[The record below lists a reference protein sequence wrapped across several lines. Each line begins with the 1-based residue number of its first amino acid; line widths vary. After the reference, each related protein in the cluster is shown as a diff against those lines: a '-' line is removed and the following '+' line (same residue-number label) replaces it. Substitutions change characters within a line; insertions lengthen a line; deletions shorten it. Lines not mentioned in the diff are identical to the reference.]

1 MKKQLILVD
10 GSSYLFRAYHA
21 LPSLSN
27 TKGKPSGAIIG
38 VLNMLRKLRNT
49 YNTKYICIIFD
60 AKGKNFRHDI
70 YPEYKAN
77 RSKTPDELSEQ
88 IQPLKDII
96 QALGYPLI
104 SIPNVEADDVIGT
117 LATIANK
124 DPDKWSVLISTGD
137 KDMAQLV
144 NQNISLIDTMKN
156 KISNV
161 EDVVEKFGVYPNQII
176 DYLALIGDTSDNIPG
191 IPKVGPKTAS
201 KWLKEYNNIAGV
213 INNAP
218 NIKGKVGE
226 NLRNNIDLLPLSYK
240 LATIDCNLELNYDL
254 NDLHITSP
262 NKDYLIQQF
271 SYYEFT
277 QLLNEWSKKES
288 TTQKKSKNYISI
300 ITRKQLDNLIIDLS
314 KEKLISIDTETTCID
329 PMQAKLV
336 GIAICYKPNIAF
348 YIPLSHIY
356 EGAPKQ
362 IDISYA
368 LSALKP
374 ILESKT
380 IYKVGQNIKYDYKI
394 FHNLGIFL
402 KGIKYDTML
411 ESYIYNSTATRHN
424 LNDLAK
430 TYLNYNCLRFED
442 IAGKGKKQ
450 LTFNQ
455 ITIEEATLYA
465 AEDADIT
472 LQLHNILWSKI
483 QNKPLLEKLFLEIEM
498 PVMYAINNIEINGIQ
513 INTKILQEQSLSLEK
528 KLQRLEEQ
536 AHTLAQEK
544 FNLASAKQLREILFE
559 KLELPIV
566 HKTPG
571 GVASTSE
578 EVLKELARSY
588 KLPSII
594 TEHRHLSKLKNTY
607 IDKLPKMIN
616 PSTNRVHTSYH
627 QAIAITG
634 RLSSS
639 DPNLQ
644 NIPVRS
650 QEGRRIRKSITAKTG
665 YKIISADYSQVELR
679 IMAHLSGDPTLI
691 NAFKTNQDIHA
702 ATAAEIF
709 NKDIS
714 SITTEDRRKAKAVNF
729 GLIYGMSAF
738 GLAKQLQ
745 ISRNEAQEYI
755 NIYFQR
761 YPKVLDYMNQKKS
774 DAKKNGYVETIF
786 GRRLYIPN
794 IHSKNISIRRAAE
807 RVSINAP
814 MQGSAADIIKKAMIA
829 INKLITESND
839 LKFKVIMQVHDEL
852 VFEVDKNKQQEA
864 SRYIKELMENTTKL
878 SVPLT
883 VELGSGN
890 NWDEAH

>member
-21 LPSLSN
+21 LPYLSN
-27 TKGKPSGAIIG
+27 SEGKPSGAIIG

-49 YNTKYICIIFD
+49 YSTKYICIIFD

-70 YPEYKAN
+70 YPAYKAN
-77 RSKTPDELSEQ
+77 RKETPDDLSEQ

-104 SIPNVEADDVIGT
+104 SKPNVEADDVIGT
-117 LATIANK
+117 LTRVANQE
-124 DPDKWSVLISTGD
+124 PDKWNVLISTGD

-144 NQNISLIDTMKN
+144 NRNVSLIDTMKN
-156 KISNV
+156 KVSSV
-161 EDVVEKFGVYPNQII
+161 EDVFEKFGVYPNQII

-201 KWLKEYNNIAGV
+201 KWLKEYNNIAGIV
-213 INNAP
+213 ENAK

-254 NDLHITSP
+254 NDLYLNSS
-262 NKDYLIQQF
+262 NKEYLIQQF
-271 SYYEFT
+271 SYYGFA
-277 QLLNEWSKKES
+277 QLLNEW
-288 TTQKKSKNYISI
+288 TQKENITQKIKKKYTCI
-300 ITRKQLDNLIIDLS
+300 ITREQLDELIIDLS
-314 KEKLISIDTETTCID
+314 QEKLISIDTETTSLD
-329 PMQAKLV
+329 PMQAELV
-336 GIAICYKPNIAF
+336 GIAICYKPDIAF
-348 YIPLSHIY
+348 YIPLSHKY
-356 EGAPKQ
+356 EEAPQQ

-368 LSALKP
+368 LSKLKP
-374 ILESKT
+374 ILESEG
-380 IYKVGQNIKYDYKI
+380 IHKVGQNIKYDIKI
-394 FHNLGIFL
+394 FYNIGIYL

-430 TYLNYNCLRFED
+430 KYLNHNCLKFED
-442 IAGKGKKQ
+442 IAGKGKNQ
-450 LTFNQ
+450 LTFDQ
-455 ITIEEATLYA
+455 ITVEKATTYA

-472 LQLHNILWSKI
+472 LQLHNLLWDKI
-483 QNKPLLEKLFLEIEM
+483 QKKPSLEKLFLEVEM

-513 INTKILQEQSLSLEK
+513 INKKALKEQSINLEK
-528 KLQRLEEQ
+528 QLHILEDK
-536 AHTLAQEK
+536 AYILAQEK

-559 KLELPIV
+559 KLHLPIV

-578 EVLKELARSY
+578 DVLKELAINY
-588 KLPSII
+588 ELPSII
-594 TEHRHLSKLKNTY
+594 MEHRHLSKLKNTY

-616 PSTNRVHTSYH
+616 LSTDRVHTSYH

-644 NIPVRS
+644 NIPVRT
-650 QEGRRIRKSITAKTG
+650 QEGRRIRKSITAKNG
-665 YKIISADYSQVELR
+665 HKIISADYSQVELR

-691 NAFKTNQDIHA
+691 NAFKNKQDIHS

-709 NKDIS
+709 NKAMS

-745 ISRNEAQEYI
+745 IPRNEAQEYI
-755 NIYFQR
+755 DIYFQR

-774 DAKKNGYVETIF
+774 DARINGYVETIF
-786 GRRLYIPN
+786 GRRLYLPN
-794 IHSKNISIRRAAE
+794 INSKNISIRRAAE

-829 INKLITESND
+829 INRLITNNND
-839 LKFKVIMQVHDEL
+839 LKLKVIMQVHDEL
-852 VFEVDKNKQQEA
+852 VFEVNKDQQQEA
-864 SRYIKELMENTTKL
+864 IKYIKELMENTTQL

-883 VELGSGN
+883 VDIGSGD
-890 NWDEAH
+890 NWCEAH